1 MATDLIFSL
10 RYKLRMIGVPI
21 EGPANIL
28 CDNESVY
35 RNASFAE
42 SQLKKKN

>member
-1 MATDLIFSL
+1 MDLIILL

-21 EGPANIL
+21 EGAENVFFNDIY
-28 CDNESVY
+28 VY

-42 SQLKKKN
+42 S